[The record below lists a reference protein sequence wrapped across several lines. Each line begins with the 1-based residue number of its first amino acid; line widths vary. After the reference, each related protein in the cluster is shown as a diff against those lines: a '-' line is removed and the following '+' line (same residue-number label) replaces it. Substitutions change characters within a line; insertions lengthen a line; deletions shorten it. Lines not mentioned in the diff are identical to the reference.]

1 VREGAWSQVSVV
13 CVRVCGS
20 QVWPE
25 EEEEQLEREL
35 HQSRV
40 RKGKIPLGY
49 LQWLP
54 FYMPREDLRVKVTR
68 ESERERESTR
78 SSRL

>member
-40 RKGKIPLGY
+40 RKGKIPPG
-49 LQWLP
+49 LP
-54 FYMPREDLRVKVTR
+54 LVASLLYAKRRLTCEGN
-68 ESERERESTR
+68 ERE
-78 SSRL
+78 